1 MKIFSAYSVLLLWT
15 CLTMSAQTTETYPAD
30 KDLQAKIE
38 TLISDA
44 TFEQAVV
51 GISACT
57 ADGRPLAGING
68 GTMLVPA
75 SNMKLISTG
84 AALHALGPDY
94 RYETRIGYSGTIED
108 GTLKG
113 NLYII
118 GGGDPTTASKDSIAM
133 PAEAT
138 FAEWESLMRKAGIR
152 RIEGRIVG
160 DGRHFEG
167 MAEEPSW
174 LWNDIGT
181 YYGAGATGLMFYE
194 NMMSFSV
201 AAGPEPGS
209 AISIKPY
216 YPETPW
222 MEFRYSCSTGKTGT
236 GDQLYMYTSDLAP
249 VAEIRGTFGVDR
261 AKKRLDCSNKFP
273 EYTCAYH
280 FCSYLKKKG
289 IPCTE
294 GPADFRLETDWD
306 NDEQLQIIGSSL
318 SPTLDRIIF
327 ETNHASN
334 NLYAETLLRTLG
346 KEMHGSA
353 CYDSSYVALNDIFR
367 DMCLGTSK
375 GVKIQDGSGLSRQ
388 NLISPEFMCR
398 FLGAMTDS
406 PHFETYLRSL
416 PSPGGNGTLNYNMKS
431 YPAATRNRI
440 KAKSGSMNG
449 IRCYSGYILPSSP
462 DGETVIFSIMTNNCT
477 SPTWKVRPLLDK
489 IMGTLATYN

>member
-1 MKIFSAYSVLLLWT
+1 MKIFSAYAVLLLWT
-15 CLTMSAQTTETYPAD
+15 CLTMSAQTTETHPAD

-38 TLISDA
+38 ALISDA

-138 FAEWESLMRKAGIR
+138 FAEWESLVRKAGIR

-236 GDQLYMYTSDLAP
+236 GDNYADNWFVGVTPAYSCAVWHGQSDSNRADNLFAAVVGGLYGENSDLLRNFITHENLNQIAYCARSGHAFSNRCTRIELGYYKQTDALP
-249 VAEIRGTFGVDR
+249 V
-261 AKKRLDCSNKFP
+261 CSV
-273 EYTCAYH
+273 C
-280 FCSYLKKKG
+280 
-289 IPCTE
+289 
-294 GPADFRLETDWD
+294 
-306 NDEQLQIIGSSL
+306 
-318 SPTLDRIIF
+318 
-327 ETNHASN
+327 
-334 NLYAETLLRTLG
+334 
-346 KEMHGSA
+346 
-353 CYDSSYVALNDIFR
+353 
-367 DMCLGTSK
+367 
-375 GVKIQDGSGLSRQ
+375 
-388 NLISPEFMCR
+388 
-398 FLGAMTDS
+398 
-406 PHFETYLRSL
+406 
-416 PSPGGNGTLNYNMKS
+416 GN
-431 YPAATRNRI
+431 
-440 KAKSGSMNG
+440 
-449 IRCYSGYILPSSP
+449 
-462 DGETVIFSIMTNNCT
+462 E
-477 SPTWKVRPLLDK
+477 
-489 IMGTLATYN
+489 